1 MEGLEDR
8 LRAHS
13 ARFSAMVALIPPQ
26 YYVVKEEKVEEVEGK
41 QRAGKTKGETR
52 FWHNKKEQLQNSRK
66 MGKNAPSS
74 RESTER
80 VQGDGEEGDKDAAG
94 DSEKPWS
101 VERVRS
107 SSLSDLQ
114 SRLRK
119 KIEEASLKRRLTAE
133 EGGEAEKRKR
143 RRGNDRGGEPERKLR
158 RVEDKQKRRKSAR
171 KEREAKQK
179 RAAVKVA
186 GTEREVSDT
195 AKPSVNSSTLSFS
208 RFEFGQTSK
217 TGGKRKNYKALIVK
231 AEAKQ
236 KRLEELK
243 EQDEE
248 RGEVAQERERWTK
261 AVKMAGGEKVK
272 DDPKLLKRTVKRLQK
287 KKQAHKRK
295 WGERVREEAQRKGA
309 RQQKRQENIRE
320 RTDKIKAKN
329 ARKRAKKKGKV

>member
-13 ARFSAMVALIPPQ
+13 ASFSAMVALIPPQ
-26 YYVVKEEKVEEVEGK
+26 YYVVKEEEVEEVEGK

-52 FWHNKKEQLQNSRK
+52 FWHNKKEQLQNSKK
-66 MGKNAPSS
+66 MGKNAPNN

-101 VERVRS
+101 VEHVRS
-107 SSLSDLQ
+107 SSLSELQ

-119 KIEEASLKRRLTAE
+119 KIEEASLKRRFTAE
-133 EGGEAEKRKR
+133 EGGEGEKRKR
-143 RRGNDRGGEPERKLR
+143 RRVNERGGEPERKQR

-186 GTEREVSDT
+186 GTEKEVSDT
-195 AKPSVNSSTLSFS
+195 AKPSVSSSTLSFS

-217 TGGKRKNYKALIVK
+217 TGGKRKNYQALIVK

-236 KRLEELK
+236 KRLEKLK

-272 DDPKLLKRTVKRLQK
+272 DDPKLLRRTVKRLQK
-287 KKQAHKRK
+287 KKQVHKRK
-295 WGERVREEAQRKGA
+295 WGERVMEEAQRKGA
-309 RQQKRQENIRE
+309 RQQKRQQNIHE

-329 ARKRAKKKGKV
+329 ARKRAKKKGKL